1 MTQPLTDET
10 QRAEAAQAA
19 LAESLERAHELVS
32 EARFLLRPHD
42 APEAEPNAGPPGS
55 AP

>member
-1 MTQPLTDET
+1 MTQPPPDET
-10 QRAEAAQAA
+10 ERAEAAQAA

-32 EARFLLRPHD
+32 EARFMLRPHD
-42 APEAEPNAGPPGS
+42 APDGAPEPDP